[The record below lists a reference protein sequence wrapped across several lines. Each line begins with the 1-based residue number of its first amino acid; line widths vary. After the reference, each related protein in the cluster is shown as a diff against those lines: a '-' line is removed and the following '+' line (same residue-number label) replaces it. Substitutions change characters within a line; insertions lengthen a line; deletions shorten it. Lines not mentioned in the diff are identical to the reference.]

1 MPARLDLGKV
11 VAGAFLVPWWQRRA
25 FARALAVPV
34 ALIFAYTLLWQEY
47 AAPRLG
53 PAGGWLGAI
62 LYGLLFTFFA
72 VRCHRLVLLDAQSV
86 AAEWRPRW
94 TMRETRF
101 FMWLAGFWLIGF
113 MALLVLL
120 TVVVNAWG
128 AVAGHDSVPL
138 EWAQQAIKVALLYPF
153 GRLCLLFPATA
164 VERDPPPDLR
174 WSWQLTRGNG
184 WRLLIVVGA
193 LPVLFA
199 LLVNLAY
206 RSEATSFE
214 WLLVSVLAMAL
225 FAVEIAA
232 VSLSYREL
240 TA

>member
-1 MPARLDLGKV
+1 MAARLDLGKV

-34 ALIFAYTLLWQEY
+34 ALIFAYTVLWQEY

-53 PAGGWLGAI
+53 PVGGWLGVV

-101 FMWLAGFWLIGF
+101 FMWLAGCWLIGF
-113 MALLVLL
+113 MGLLVLL
-120 TVVVNAWG
+120 TIVVNAWG
-128 AVAGHDSVPL
+128 AVAGHDSFPL
-138 EWAQQAIKVALLYPF
+138 KWAEQAVKIALLYPF
-153 GRLCLLFPATA
+153 ARLCLLFPATA

-193 LPVLFA
+193 LPWLFS
-199 LLVNLAY
+199 LLVDLVY
-206 RSEATSFE
+206 RSEATTFE
-214 WLLVSVLAMAL
+214 WLLVGVLAMAL

>member
-1 MPARLDLGKV
+1 
-11 VAGAFLVPWWQRRA
+11 VAGAFLVPWWHRGA
-25 FARALAVPV
+25 FARALAIPV
-34 ALIFAYTLLWQEY
+34 GLFMAYTALAHYVLPAELPWY
-47 AAPRLG
+47 AGLAATL
-53 PAGGWLGAI
+53 A
-62 LYGLLFTFFA
+62 YGLLFTLFA
-72 VRCHRLVLLDAQSV
+72 VTCHRLVLLDARSV

-101 FMWLAGFWLIGF
+101 LMWVAGFWLIGF
-113 MALLVLL
+113 MGLLVLL
-120 TVVVNAWG
+120 TIVVNAWG
-128 AVAGHDSVPL
+128 AVAGHDSFPL
-138 EWAQQAIKVALLYPF
+138 EWAQQAIKIALLYPF
-153 GRLCLLFPATA
+153 ARLCLLFPATA

-193 LPVLFA
+193 LPWLFS
-199 LLVNLAY
+199 LLVDLVY
-206 RSEATSFE
+206 RSEATTFE
-214 WLLVSVLAMAL
+214 WLLVGVLAMAL

>member
-1 MPARLDLGKV
+1 MAARLDLGKV
-11 VAGAFLVPWWQRRA
+11 VAGAFLVPWWQRKA

-34 ALIFAYTLLWQEY
+34 ALIFAYSLLWQEY

-53 PAGGWLGAI
+53 AAGGWLGAA

-72 VRCHRLVLLDAQSV
+72 VRCHRLVLLDAQAV

-101 FMWLAGFWLIGF
+101 FMWVAGLWLFGMLGF
-113 MALLVLL
+113 LVVLTIAANAWTALGGDLRAGHEWLEAAAKLVLL
-120 TVVVNAWG
+120 YF
-128 AVAGHDSVPL
+128 L
-138 EWAQQAIKVALLYPF
+138 

-164 VERDPPPDLR
+164 VDREPPPGWR
-174 WSWQLTRGNG
+174 WSWGLTRGNG
-184 WRLLIVVGA
+184 WRLFIVVGA
-193 LPVLFA
+193 LPMLFA
-199 LLVNLAY
+199 LLVDLVY
-206 RSEATSFE
+206 RSEATTLE
-214 WLLVSVLAMAL
+214 WLLVSGLAIVL